1 MKLLYRQDGVRGLF
15 RGNSATLLRIF
26 PYAGIRFLA
35 WEQIA
40 ATIMPTREYETY
52 HRRFLCGS
60 LAGCVS
66 VFSTY
71 PTDLIRVRLAFETK
85 QGSKNT
91 LRSIC
96 RKIYREQP
104 IQAVPAR
111 PHVDTTSAT
120 RVAIST
126 VEATAA
132 TLARAAPKK
141 GLINFY
147 RGFSATL
154 WGIIPYSGTAFLT
167 HDTIRDLFRHPSIA
181 HKTTIPRTANSDPS
195 KPAQLVW
202 WAQIPA
208 GGMAGVVSQT
218 VSYPFEVIRR
228 RMQVGGV
235 VGDGHRLAMREVTKI
250 IWKTNGFRGFFVG
263 LSLGLVK
270 NFPMSA
276 VVFFSYSRIGHY
288 LGL

>member
-1 MKLLYRQDGVRGLF
+1 
-15 RGNSATLLRIF
+15 
-26 PYAGIRFLA
+26 
-35 WEQIA
+35 
-40 ATIMPTREYETY
+40 MPTKEWQTP
-52 HRRFLCGS
+52 HRRFICGS
-60 LAGCVS
+60 LAGTIS
-66 VFSTY
+66 VFCTY
-71 PTDLIRVRLAFETK
+71 PADLIRVRLAFETK
-85 QGSKNT
+85 QGSQNT

-104 IQAVPAR
+104 KFPATPR
-111 PHVDTTSAT
+111 PHLDTTSAT

-132 TLARAAPKK
+132 TVARVAPKK
-141 GLINFY
+141 GLVNFY
-147 RGFSATL
+147 RGFTATL
-154 WGIIPYSGTAFLT
+154 WGIIPYAGTAFLT

-181 HKTTIPRTANSDPS
+181 HKTTIPRTKSSDRE
-195 KPAQLVW
+195 KPAQLKW

-218 VSYPFEVIRR
+218 VSYPFEVVRR

-235 VGDGHRLAMREVTKI
+235 VGDGHRLAMREVARG
-250 IWKTNGFRGFFVG
+250 IWKTSGFRGFFVG

-276 VVFFSYSRIGHY
+276 IVFFSYSRIGHY
-288 LGL
+288 LGV